1 MKILTLLIISLAT
14 FILGYSVAEYTDTP
28 LRSYIIQTNQGKIL
42 AGQGNLFQ
50 ITLKNLENSV
60 QYISHEKPSEIVK
73 SIPIPSFLE
82 QIDPINVIQ
91 KKQNIMKIIFQ
102 NKDRNIVTFYALP
115 ISIMYDKENNKL
127 QIEAEKYMNIK
138 SSNESKT
145 GDQLSIN
152 TDMEMRSVSVIL
164 PY

>member
-1 MKILTLLIISLAT
+1 
-14 FILGYSVAEYTDTP
+14 
-28 LRSYIIQTNQGKIL
+28 
-42 AGQGNLFQ
+42 
-50 ITLKNLENSV
+50 
-60 QYISHEKPSEIVK
+60 
-73 SIPIPSFLE
+73 
-82 QIDPINVIQ
+82 
-91 KKQNIMKIIFQ
+91 MKIIFQ
-102 NKDRNIVTFYALP
+102 KKDRNIVTIYALP

>member
-1 MKILTLLIISLAT
+1 
-14 FILGYSVAEYTDTP
+14 
-28 LRSYIIQTNQGKIL
+28 
-42 AGQGNLFQ
+42 
-50 ITLKNLENSV
+50 
-60 QYISHEKPSEIVK
+60 
-73 SIPIPSFLE
+73 
-82 QIDPINVIQ
+82 
-91 KKQNIMKIIFQ
+91 
-102 NKDRNIVTFYALP
+102 
-115 ISIMYDKENNKL
+115 MYDKENNKL